1 MSNVKKKKKV
11 VHVKRNQCVC
21 LVFFSF
27 LFLHFVAFLLFYI
40 VTNQTI
46 LSHFE
51 CLYLLHVSSI
61 ASNYVMG
68 MNIKAC
74 FFMTTFLPSVD
85 SCISSFTFSSFFI
98 EISHV
103 SNFNVYLYSQLLG
116 RGSIFYYN
124 PRSTYFKFF
133 HVKCTFLFVGASVT
147 N

>member
-1 MSNVKKKKKV
+1 MLITHYSSIISRKKWSIISLFLRNKKVEMSNVKKKKKKV

-85 SCISSFTFSSFFI
+85 SCISSFTFSSFFHWNI
-98 EISHV
+98 AC
-103 SNFNVYLYSQLLG
+103 
-116 RGSIFYYN
+116 
-124 PRSTYFKFF
+124 FKLQ
-133 HVKCTFLFVGASVT
+133 CLFL
-147 N
+147 